1 MAVRKIRI
9 LAIRHIRA
17 IIGETIRELAI
28 ERIETSGKLAF
39 QRFRSEDPKK
49 VLAQILLLF
58 LRVLSLFRFVLP
70 FSSFLRNYTTCRTSR
85 HSHLLSLTLIPS
97 FSFPNADA
105 TVAAAPAATIAAP
118 STALLPCSLLSQT

>member
-39 QRFRSEDPKK
+39 QIF
-49 VLAQILLLF
+49 
-58 LRVLSLFRFVLP
+58 
-70 FSSFLRNYTTCRTSR
+70 
-85 HSHLLSLTLIPS
+85 
-97 FSFPNADA
+97 
-105 TVAAAPAATIAAP
+105 
-118 STALLPCSLLSQT
+118 

>member
-39 QRFRSEDPKK
+39 QIFRSEDPKK
-49 VLAQILLLF
+49 VSAQILLLF
-58 LRVLSLFRFVLP
+58 LRVLSLFRVLHM
-70 FSSFLRNYTTCRTSR
+70 SSL
-85 HSHLLSLTLIPS
+85 
-97 FSFPNADA
+97 FPPQLQLMQNIE
-105 TVAAAPAATIAAP
+105 V
-118 STALLPCSLLSQT
+118 